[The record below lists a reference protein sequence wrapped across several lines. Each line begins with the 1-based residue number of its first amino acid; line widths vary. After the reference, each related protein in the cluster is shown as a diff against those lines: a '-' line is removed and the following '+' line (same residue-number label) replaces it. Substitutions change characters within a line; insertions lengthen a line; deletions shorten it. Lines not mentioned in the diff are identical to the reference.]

1 MLTSCANVIHR
12 LCGRKTFAGIL
23 WPRNPQP
30 LSTVARSRTAD
41 GSIAEARTGAAPDC
55 YPSAVCSIDDPALRR
70 VAEAID
76 RLEADLLVADA
87 AGLEARVA
95 AIWSMVSEIDPEL
108 ARLASRYL
116 NRAD

>member
-1 MLTSCANVIHR
+1 
-12 LCGRKTFAGIL
+12 
-23 WPRNPQP
+23 
-30 LSTVARSRTAD
+30 
-41 GSIAEARTGAAPDC
+41 
-55 YPSAVCSIDDPALRR
+55 

-76 RLEADLLVADA
+76 RLEADRLVADA